1 MAKPAAGHTGGSG
14 WERSI
19 KKRGEGRGKKGS
31 NLPYFFFRLVSPPS
45 PSVPSSLSL
54 SFCLSLP
61 PPSSTPYGRQSR
73 SKDDRPILLFRFICR
88 SETLLFRIVAR
99 FNGLIY
105 FARFS
110 LANRLDPVDHWSFL
124 LSSFLF
130 FFFPL
135 VSRAGPLPPLS
146 PVHSGDAWENLNRFF
161 DFRLSKGSFWR
172 KLDPS
177 WNSGIRSS
185 YSDACREICRFLCKN
200 VRFNISFLFF
210 FFFCRIFEQ
219 LFFTK

>member
-19 KKRGEGRGKKGS
+19 KKGGEGRGKKGS

-45 PSVPSSLSL
+45 PSVPLSFLSL
-54 SFCLSLP
+54 SVSLSLP

-130 FFFPL
+130 FFP
-135 VSRAGPLPPLS
+135 SRFSCGSSLPPLPFLLS
-146 PVHSGDAWENLNRFF
+146 IQKTHGKIWIGFSIF
-161 DFRLSKGSFWR
+161 DSRRVVFGGNWT
-172 KLDPS
+172 P
-177 WNSGIRSS
+177 
-185 YSDACREICRFLCKN
+185 REILEFEAAIQMLVERFVDFYAKM
-200 VRFNISFLFF
+200 
-210 FFFCRIFEQ
+210 
-219 LFFTK
+219 

>member
-19 KKRGEGRGKKGS
+19 KKGGEGRGKKGS

-130 FFFPL
+130 FFSLSFL
-135 VSRAGPLPPLS
+135 VRVLSLPFLLSIQETHGKIWIGFSIFDSRRVVFGGNWTP
-146 PVHSGDAWENLNRFF
+146 
-161 DFRLSKGSFWR
+161 
-172 KLDPS
+172 
-177 WNSGIRSS
+177 
-185 YSDACREICRFLCKN
+185 REILEFEAAIQMLVERFVDFYAKM
-200 VRFNISFLFF
+200 
-210 FFFCRIFEQ
+210 
-219 LFFTK
+219 